1 MIQVLELKIAGWQ
14 LPGNKSKGI
23 PVLISMNQKSVK
35 RLASFYIKSNS
46 SRASIYLTSYLSI
59 TEREA
64 ISTTNLF
71 LFHHSLQDVV
81 CSPYRYHLTL
91 VWKNVHSI
99 RETWRLL
106 KLYFNRLVR
115 WKIVFQVSTYVEGW
129 GQSEQAPTSAPCRM
143 DGVWTGKNK
152 FSFYSWPM

>member
-1 MIQVLELKIAGWQ
+1 VIQVLELKIAGWQ
-14 LPGNKSKGI
+14 LPGNKPKGI

-64 ISTTNLF
+64 ISTTNLL

-91 VWKNVHSI
+91 V
-99 RETWRLL
+99 
-106 KLYFNRLVR
+106 
-115 WKIVFQVSTYVEGW
+115 
-129 GQSEQAPTSAPCRM
+129 
-143 DGVWTGKNK
+143 
-152 FSFYSWPM
+152 

>member
-1 MIQVLELKIAGWQ
+1 
-14 LPGNKSKGI
+14 
-23 PVLISMNQKSVK
+23 
-35 RLASFYIKSNS
+35 
-46 SRASIYLTSYLSI
+46 
-59 TEREA
+59 
-64 ISTTNLF
+64 